1 MHVKIVFGILDKE
14 SYPWGLKLTTNKE
27 DANYINIL
35 YNSMI
40 IS

>member
-1 MHVKIVFGILDKE
+1 MHVKIVFGIFDKE
-14 SYPWGLKLTTNKE
+14 SYQWGLKLPTNKE
-27 DANYINIL
+27 DANYLSIL